1 MRINIFEKSKEKKDN
16 TIHTKKWDRC
26 VKDVEKKN
34 KENGTDYNPY
44 AVCTDSIG
52 YEGSVKKSHRKKDE
66 SINPKMKKK
75 DLVEYI
81 NSKIKINESPDN
93 EGGRQYFVIREM
105 PSSDKVKVFKFL
117 ENLRQSGLINMY
129 GASPLLNWTRDDL
142 HRWLYGMGKDP
153 ESLEEEIEN
162 LDYYDEDEDD
172 EDGYS
177 SNGDKNMLEEQLTHI
192 NYLLDHK
199 QEIRD
204 ILVRAALARIENT
217 GGSTELGNVQR
228 VFERMASDSFKMWT
242 STMYGR

>member
-142 HRWLYGMGKDP
+142 YRWLYGMGKDP

-162 LDYYDEDEDD
+162 LDDYDEDD

-177 SNGDKNMLEEQLTHI
+177 SNGDKNMLEEQLIHI

-217 GGSTELGNVQR
+217 GGSTELSNVQR

-242 STMYGR
+242 STIYGR

>member
-1 MRINIFEKSKEKKDN
+1 VRINIFEKSKEKKDN

-66 SINPKMKKK
+66 SVNPKMKKK

-81 NSKIKINESPDN
+81 NSKVKINESPDN
-93 EGGRQYFVIREM
+93 AGGRQYFVIREM
-105 PSSDKVKVFKFL
+105 PSSDKIKVFKFL

-129 GASPLLNWTRDDL
+129 GASPILNWTKDDL

-162 LDYYDEDEDD
+162 LDYYDEDEDEYD
-172 EDGYS
+172 
-177 SNGDKNMLEEQLTHI
+177 SNGDRNMLEEQLTHI
-192 NYLLDHK
+192 NYLLDNK

-204 ILVRAALARIENT
+204 ILVRAALARIEN
-217 GGSTELGNVQR
+217 GDGNTELRNVQR
-228 VFERMASDSFKMWT
+228 VFEKMAGDSFKMWV
-242 STMYGR
+242 STVYG

>member
-1 MRINIFEKSKEKKDN
+1 MRINIFEKSKEKKDD
-16 TIHTKKWDRC
+16 TVHTKKWDRC

-52 YEGSVKKSHRKKDE
+52 YKGSVKKSHRKKDE
-66 SINPKMKKK
+66 SVNPKMKKK

-81 NSKIKINESPDN
+81 NNKFRINEQPEN
-93 EGGRQYFVIREM
+93 GGGGYFVIREM
-105 PSSDKVKVFKFL
+105 PSSDKVKIFKFL

-172 EDGYS
+172 ENGYG

-204 ILVRAALARIENT
+204 ILVRAALARIENN
-217 GGSTELGNVQR
+217 GGSTELSNVQR
-228 VFERMASDSFKMWT
+228 VFEKMASDSFKMWT